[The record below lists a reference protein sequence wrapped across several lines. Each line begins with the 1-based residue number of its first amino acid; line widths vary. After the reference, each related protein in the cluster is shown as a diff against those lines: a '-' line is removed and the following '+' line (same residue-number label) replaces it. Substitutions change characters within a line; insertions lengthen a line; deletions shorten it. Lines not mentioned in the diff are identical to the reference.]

1 MSRQKAD
8 RSKGDRAGEGR
19 EREFL
24 ENKVTDPKSGDAV
37 KAADELQQL
46 HHVRRGHATR
56 YRHLT
61 DNGRDPIKDW
71 RMITLEAGVL
81 RGDGTRFHDQ
91 EDRFV
96 MIVERV
102 LRRIKPAK
110 EESQEGAR
118 AKEEE
123 ENDGRQP
130 RSRGRRLV
138 S

>member
-1 MSRQKAD
+1 
-8 RSKGDRAGEGR
+8 
-19 EREFL
+19 
-24 ENKVTDPKSGDAV
+24 
-37 KAADELQQL
+37 
-46 HHVRRGHATR
+46 
-56 YRHLT
+56 
-61 DNGRDPIKDW
+61 
-71 RMITLEAGVL
+71 MITLEAGVL

-110 EESQEGAR
+110 EESQEGAP

-123 ENDGRQP
+123 ENDGSQP

-138 S
+138 FLIHSAARLPSHFHRSLGSSTSSLHFHIFLSLCNVSQSPLTCRGSPS